1 MDIGSFFPHQTY
13 KTTTPQAATLLTGLI
28 AYLRLFAASGSGT
41 GTDTFLLP
49 DREGFAVPLYLPSI
63 LLTQPWLTRSCREI
77 SHGRTPWWA
86 SSTILWR
93 TTSGRGRPF
102 TKTPPS
108 WFTPPCPKT
117 HRGGGEGQEKSCV
130 RVSDVSAG
138 QNLQPQRSQ
147 ALSTASPESVRFP
160 REEQRGDLTA
170 AMTLAGG
177 EDRPA

>member
-1 MDIGSFFPHQTY
+1 M
-13 KTTTPQAATLLTGLI
+13 
-28 AYLRLFAASGSGT
+28 
-41 GTDTFLLP
+41 
-49 DREGFAVPLYLPSI
+49 
-63 LLTQPWLTRSCREI
+63 
-77 SHGRTPWWA
+77 
-86 SSTILWR
+86 
-93 TTSGRGRPF
+93 
-102 TKTPPS
+102 
-108 WFTPPCPKT
+108 
-117 HRGGGEGQEKSCV
+117 